1 MRGFFYGNWFIG
13 LCAVALGVESALQ
26 QHVPING
33 PWYHLLVFSGCVAFY
48 NHAYRAYLRTPG
60 DGERARWFAEHA
72 VQQRVVQVVLISV
85 VCGVFIMHRDLLFDL
100 DGSDFVLVMVFP
112 IVAIAYY
119 GFGSVALRNIGLL
132 KPFVLGFVWAGVVT
146 VFPVVIAG
154 AYPGIHV
161 IDTGLM
167 ARLFFKNMM
176 FCAMIAVLF
185 DIKDHAGDHR
195 SQLRTFV
202 VQRGL
207 RTTLFSIVLPL
218 TLLGLVTFLAY
229 GYMHGFSAVRLF
241 WNAVPFAAMLAVIF
255 TLRKRRPVLYY
266 LCVVDGLLLLKALCG
281 SIGMVWF

>member
-26 QHVPING
+26 QHVRING

-72 VQQRVVQVVLISV
+72 VQQRVVQVILISV
-85 VCGVFIMHRDLLFDL
+85 VSGVAIMHRDLLFDL

-119 GFGSVALRNIGLL
+119 GFGSVALRKIGLL
-132 KPFVLGFVWAGVVT
+132 KPFILGFVWAGVVT

-154 AYPGIHV
+154 AYQGIHV

-229 GYMHGFSAVRLF
+229 GYMHGFSFMRLF

-266 LCVVDGLLLLKALCG
+266 LGVVDGLLLLKALCG

>member
-1 MRGFFYGNWFIG
+1 MRGFFFGNWFIG

-72 VQQRVVQVVLISV
+72 VQQRVVQVILISV
-85 VCGVFIMHRDLLFDL
+85 VSGVAIMHRDLLFDL

-132 KPFVLGFVWAGVVT
+132 KPFILGFVWAGVVT

-154 AYPGIHV
+154 AYQGIHV

>member
-1 MRGFFYGNWFIG
+1 MRGFFFGNWFIG
-13 LCAVALGVESALQ
+13 LCAVALGAESALQ
-26 QHVPING
+26 QHATING
-33 PWYHLLVFSGCVAFY
+33 PWYHILVFSGCVAFY

-60 DGERARWFAEHA
+60 DGERARWFADHA
-72 VQQRVVQVVLISV
+72 PQQRVVQVILISI
-85 VCGVFIMHRDLLFDL
+85 VCGVALEKRELLFDL
-100 DGSDFVLVMVFP
+100 DGPDIVLVGVFLL
-112 IVAIAYY
+112 VAVAYY
-119 GFGSVALRNIGLL
+119 GIGSVALRNIGVL

-146 VFPVVIAG
+146 VFPVVVAG

-161 IDTGLM
+161 IDTGLL

-207 RTTLFSIVLPL
+207 RTTLFRIVLPL

-229 GYMHGFSAVRLF
+229 GYMNGFSAMRIF
-241 WNAVPFAAMLAVIF
+241 WNAVPFAALLTVIF
-255 TLRKRRPVLYY
+255 TLRKRRSILYY
-266 LCVVDGLLLLKALCG
+266 LSVVDGLLLLKAACG
-281 SIGMVWF
+281 SIGMIWF